1 MSEIKRIMGREIID
15 SRGNPT
21 VAVDVMLASG
31 VTTTAAVPS
40 GASTGTREAVE
51 LRDGDPSRYGGKG
64 VLNAVEHVNGAIADA
79 LCGEEVTEQQHIDQL
94 MVDLDGTPNK
104 ARLGA
109 NAVLGV
115 SLAVAHAAA
124 AEGRMP
130 LYEYLGGNGPHVM
143 PVPMVNIING
153 GAHANN
159 NLDVQEFMIIPAG
172 APSFSEALRY
182 STEVFHSLKKLLVAG
197 NHSTAVGD
205 EGGFAPNLG
214 SHEEAFSLLMQAIE
228 TAGYEPGKDVHLAI
242 DFASSEIY
250 QDGLYRVGGDSLN
263 ANDMVALQAEWARQY
278 PIISIEDGMAED
290 DQVGWQA
297 LTQKIGGQVQLIGDD
312 NFVTQAHYLQQGIE
326 NNIANGILIKL
337 NQVGSLTETLETI
350 AIAKRADYALVISHR
365 SGETC
370 DTSIADLAVATN
382 AGQIKTGSVC
392 RSERV
397 AKYNR
402 LLKIEAELGDNA
414 SYPGLGAF
422 AGESL

>member
-1 MSEIKRIMGREIID
+1 MSEIQRISGREILD

-21 VAVDVMLASG
+21 VAVDIYLASG
-31 VTTTAAVPS
+31 VVATAAVPS

-51 LRDGDPSRYGGKG
+51 LRDNDPRRYGGKG
-64 VLNAVEHVNGAIADA
+64 VLNAVENINGVIADA
-79 LCGEEVTEQQHIDQL
+79 ICGEAVTEQQRIDEML
-94 MVDLDGTPNK
+94 LELDGTPSK
-104 ARLGA
+104 ERLGA

-124 AEGRMP
+124 SEKRIP
-130 LYEYLGGNGPHVM
+130 LYEYLGGTGPHVM

-172 APSFSEALRY
+172 APNFREALRY
-182 STEVFHSLKKLLVAG
+182 SAEVFHCLKKLLAAS

-205 EGGFAPNLG
+205 EGGFAPNLA
-214 SHEEAFSLLMQAIE
+214 SHDEAFSLLIQAIE
-228 TAGYEPGKDVHLAI
+228 QAGFKLGKDVSLGI
-242 DFASSEIY
+242 DFASSELY
-250 QDGLYRVGGDSLN
+250 QDGFYHVGGEKLS
-263 ANDMVALQAEWARQY
+263 AADMVSLQSDWVDQY

-297 LTQKIGGQVQLIGDD
+297 LTKALGHRIQLIGDD
-312 NFVTQAHYLQQGIE
+312 NFVTQSHYLKEGIQ
-326 NNIANGILIKL
+326 NAIATGILIKP

-350 AIAKRADYALVISHR
+350 SIAKQANYALVISHR

-402 LLKIEAELGDNA
+402 LLQIEAQLGSNA
-414 SYPGLGAF
+414 SYPGYRLFTAE
-422 AGESL
+422 AC